1 MSLNANVI
9 NDGVQ
14 TVKNLSQVAAN
25 LTKPAPK
32 PQQPQE
38 KKQETTNQPH
48 TQTVEVKVGEQSP
61 NPKPVIVKEK
71 SETHVHHHFPEN
83 RELSD
88 RECAVRELELKQ
100 NFELE
105 TKRLEMRSY
114 EAELDRRDRKER
126 EEREEK
132 DRQRRREDARRRNRR
147 AAVVAGVVGVAGL
160 AVIGYCVYTDSR
172 RPGGPRL
179 SISWGNCNTNSTPA
193 EQPIKVEGK
202 VK

>member
-1 MSLNANVI
+1 MSINANVI
-9 NDGVQ
+9 TDGVQ

-38 KKQETTNQPH
+38 KKSETTNQPH

-105 TKRLEMRSY
+105 TKRLDMRSY

-147 AAVVAGVVGVAGL
+147 AAVVAGIVGVAGL
-160 AVIGYCVYTDSR
+160 AAIGYYIYTDSR
-172 RPGGPRL
+172 NPGSARL
-179 SISWGNCNTNSTPA
+179 SISWGNGKNTPA
-193 EQPIKVEGK
+193 EQPIKAKGS